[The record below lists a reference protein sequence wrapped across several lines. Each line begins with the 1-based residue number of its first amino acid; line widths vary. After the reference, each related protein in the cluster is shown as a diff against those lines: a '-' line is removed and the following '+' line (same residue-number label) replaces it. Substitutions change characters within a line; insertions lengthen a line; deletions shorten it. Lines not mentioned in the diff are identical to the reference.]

1 MSRGDSLKESSSSLL
16 QSSHQP
22 GYRSEPSLDGREGG
36 GGAEQSGP
44 ERTAGGPG
52 APPGSGITGYS
63 LGGHSYPSFSDS
75 TVLPGGV
82 SRSSSARS
90 SHNALPSEASSY
102 KSLANQMPP
111 PTPRN
116 GSLSYNSLL
125 TPSESQDFESA
136 APEMSQGRP
145 CTPVVGYSSPFLSAQ
160 IAQQREAELHQP
172 SASSAALLA
181 SQQHAGYL
189 RGSTSSHH
197 APPERERERLMLD
210 SQHHHHHHHHHHH
223 RPPRFSRPPLLS
235 DSGPPQPSYPYRTRS
250 TDTAQPP
257 TTHPPRSPH
266 PPPLGKSLSY
276 SSAAAA
282 EMQYRLV
289 RKASASVGGGG
300 IQAPKWVPPPQP
312 YDALRSLLP
321 PSSYSSSSSSSQ
333 TPVSVSLSLLSSF
346 CIFPSV

>member
-75 TVLPGGV
+75 TVLPGGA

-197 APPERERERLMLD
+197 APPERERERLLLD
-210 SQHHHHHHHHHHH
+210 SQHHHHHHHHHH

-321 PSSYSSSSSSSQ
+321 PSSYSSSSSSQ

-346 CIFPSV
+346 CLFPSV